1 MLSLATDK
9 TVWEAVLANQKIQEF
24 RHALLEVEGTTIPA
38 AGSASSETTQSSKS
52 SNIFSRLYWSTKTAF
67 DNFIKQFQDF
77 MSSLFETAAADKN
90 VLSGNE
96 KGNTVFE
103 WSVKACMMLAVVVLA
118 IVVFKRSAV
127 VRRG

>member
-1 MLSLATDK
+1 
-9 TVWEAVLANQKIQEF
+9 
-24 RHALLEVEGTTIPA
+24 
-38 AGSASSETTQSSKS
+38 
-52 SNIFSRLYWSTKTAF
+52 
-67 DNFIKQFQDF
+67 
-77 MSSLFETAAADKN
+77 MSSLFETSADNN
-90 VLSGNE
+90 VVSGNE

>member
-1 MLSLATDK
+1 
-9 TVWEAVLANQKIQEF
+9 
-24 RHALLEVEGTTIPA
+24 
-38 AGSASSETTQSSKS
+38 
-52 SNIFSRLYWSTKTAF
+52 
-67 DNFIKQFQDF
+67 
-77 MSSLFETAAADKN
+77 MSSLFETAADKN
-90 VLSGNE
+90 VLSGTE

>member
-1 MLSLATDK
+1 VLSLATDK

-24 RHALLEVEGTTIPA
+24 RHALLEVEGTTTPA
-38 AGSASSETTQSSKS
+38 AGTASSETTQSSKS

-67 DNFIKQFQDF
+67 DNFMKQFQDF
-77 MSSLFETAAADKN
+77 MSSLFETAADKN
-90 VLSGNE
+90 VLSGTE